1 MMTGD
6 RNGHAMWVKIEA
18 ERLLRVAFGRDII
31 LCENGGSPTV
41 VLVRLSRPALLAL
54 QVELEKACGNSSA
67 KAGSGLSSTNL
78 RQPGERT

>member
-1 MMTGD
+1 
-6 RNGHAMWVKIEA
+6 MWVKIEA

-54 QVELEKACGNSSA
+54 QVELEVALHGDKRGKGKPDKVCNHLP
-67 KAGSGLSSTNL
+67 GST
-78 RQPGERT
+78 RTTKR